1 MMNYPAE
8 QLRAADAILGR
19 GLMKRSPTP
28 LRGSLL
34 ERLVGSLRY
43 VIRHIHGTGLKNG
56 RKLVRRRRKWIS
68 LAIPLSPARGKS
80 GRPNEPT
87 ATYRRSK
94 PEKSTDVSIR
104 FETAKNPLF

>member
-8 QLRAADAILGR
+8 QSRAADAILGR

-43 VIRHIHGTGLKNG
+43 VIFHGTSVKNG
-56 RKLVRRRRKWIS
+56 RKLVRRRRIWIS
-68 LAIPLSPARGKS
+68 LVIPLSPARGKS
-80 GRPNEPT
+80 SRPNEPN

-94 PEKSTDVSIR
+94 RACR
-104 FETAKNPLF
+104 FETAKDPLF